1 MLLVEQFASS
11 YFFNH
16 MKAII
21 TNWKY
26 AWQQGNFRN
35 ILLITLLLFIVLVW
49 FYPLFFDFIEH
60 RPGYSMQDPIVNYL
74 QASDNSIYIFS
85 LLWFS
90 IGLQIW
96 ILKDK
101 PQQALLFLLSYFII
115 NLTRIVTIYLVP
127 LNPPADLIPLQ
138 DPLSNYFY
146 GTPFITKDLFYSGH
160 TAIVLLIGF
169 TTQHKILKTVFI
181 IAAIL
186 IGFLV
191 LSNHVH
197 YTIDVIAAPF
207 FVVFSIVV
215 SKKIINYKFVA
226 ERE

>member
-1 MLLVEQFASS
+1 MLLVEQFATS

-60 RPGYSMQDPIVNYL
+60 RPSYSMQDPIVNYL

-101 PQQALLFLLSYFII
+101 PQQALLFLLSYF
-115 NLTRIVTIYLVP
+115 Y
-127 LNPPADLIPLQ
+127 Q
-138 DPLSNYFY
+138 
-146 GTPFITKDLFYSGH
+146 
-160 TAIVLLIGF
+160 
-169 TTQHKILKTVFI
+169 
-181 IAAIL
+181 
-186 IGFLV
+186 
-191 LSNHVH
+191 
-197 YTIDVIAAPF
+197 
-207 FVVFSIVV
+207 
-215 SKKIINYKFVA
+215 
-226 ERE
+226 

>member
-1 MLLVEQFASS
+1 
-11 YFFNH
+11 

-35 ILLITLLLFIVLVW
+35 ILMITLLLFIALVW
-49 FYPLFFDFIEH
+49 FYPLFFNFIEH
-60 RPGYSMQDPIVNYL
+60 RSGFGIQDPIVNYL
-74 QASDNSIYIFS
+74 KPRDNSIPIFS
-85 LLWFS
+85 LLWIS
-90 IGLQIW
+90 IGMQIW

-127 LNPPADLIPLQ
+127 LNPPVHLIPLQ
-138 DPLSNYFY
+138 DPLSY
-146 GTPFITKDLFYSGH
+146 GTHFITKDLFYSGH

-169 TTQHKILKTVFI
+169 TSVNKWLKFI
-181 IAAIL
+181 FIMIAIAIA
-186 IGFLV
+186 FMV

-197 YTIDVIAAPF
+197 YTIDVLAAPF
-207 FVVFSIVV
+207 FVVFAITM
-215 SKKIINYKFVA
+215 SKKLIKYKIA
-226 ERE
+226 AKSE

>member
-1 MLLVEQFASS
+1 
-11 YFFNH
+11 

-35 ILLITLLLFIVLVW
+35 ILMITLLLFIALVW
-49 FYPLFFDFIEH
+49 FYPLFFNFIEH
-60 RPGYSMQDPIVNYL
+60 RSGFGIQDPIVNYL
-74 QASDNSIYIFS
+74 KPRDNSIPIFS
-85 LLWFS
+85 LLLIS
-90 IGLQIW
+90 IGMQIW

-127 LNPPADLIPLQ
+127 LNPPVHLIPLQ

-146 GTPFITKDLFYSGH
+146 GTHFITKDLFYSGH

-169 TTQHKILKTVFI
+169 TSVNKWLKFI
-181 IAAIL
+181 FIMIAIAIA
-186 IGFLV
+186 FMV

-207 FVVFSIVV
+207 FVALAILV
-215 SKKIINYKFVA
+215 SKKIINYKFSF
-226 ERE
+226 